1 MFSIE
6 RIRRYMGSNN
16 REIGNYLM
24 NLMDSSAISR
34 SNSDL
39 RNRNIALIRWLEE
52 HDAPAE
58 LIEQCKFDDA
68 QGYNVVLDIVE
79 ELHMRGTE
87 LLVIPAEVV
96 ELLLDSLGPVTSA
109 YLIQLCDECDRPAG
123 ESDYIDRRE

>member
-1 MFSIE
+1 MFSNDNF
-6 RIRRYMGSNN
+6 RRYTGSNN
-16 REIGNYLM
+16 RGIGNYLM
-24 NLMDSSAISR
+24 NLMDSGAISR

-39 RNRNIALIRWLEE
+39 RHRNMAVIK

-58 LIEQCKFDDA
+58 LLEQCKDDYS
-68 QGYNVVLDIVE
+68 QGYNVVLNIVE
-79 ELHMRGTE
+79 ELRMRGTE